1 MSPQSSEKMAEFRFL
16 GYLAEVYGK
25 KRIKIPL
32 ENPRKLRD
40 ILEVEFPEDRSIVL
54 VNQRVGNFDSLIRN
68 GDTIVIMPMISGG
81 QPKPAKDPLIRSVRR
96 FVRPSRYRRRG
107 G

>member
-1 MSPQSSEKMAEFRFL
+1 MTEFKFL

-25 KRIKIPL
+25 KSLEISL

-54 VNQRVGNFDSLIRN
+54 INQRVGDFDSLIRN
-68 GDTIVIMPMISGG
+68 GDKVVIMPMISGG
-81 QPKPAKDPLIRSVRR
+81 
-96 FVRPSRYRRRG
+96 
-107 G
+107 